1 MAVIESDL
9 RVPDLASQ
17 EERIIDAALR
27 CIARWGVAKTTL
39 DDVAREAD
47 YSRATVYRFFPGGRD
62 GLIETVTRTEVSR
75 FFAALGQR
83 LASATDLESM
93 LVDGITEAARRLD
106 GHAALQFLLAH
117 EPETVV
123 PKLAFTQMDQVLATT
138 GRFAAPYFARFVGE
152 DRAERAVEWVARI
165 VLSYSSCPA
174 DGVDLTDEDS
184 VRRLVRTF
192 VLPGLLS
199 PTRAH

>member
-1 MAVIESDL
+1 MAVLESTL
-9 RVPDLASQ
+9 GVPDLASQ
-17 EERIIDAALR
+17 EERIIDATLR

-47 YSRATVYRFFPGGRD
+47 YSRATVYRFFPGGKD
-62 GLIETVTRTEVSR
+62 GLIDALTRTEVAR
-75 FFAALGQR
+75 FFAAVGQR
-83 LASATDLESM
+83 LADAPDLETM
-93 LVDGITEAARRLD
+93 LVAGITEASRRLH
-106 GHAALQFLLAH
+106 GHAALQFLLLH

-138 GRFAAPYFARFVGE
+138 GRFAAPYFARFIGDE
-152 DRAERAVEWVARI
+152 RAEQAAEWVTRI

-174 DGVDLTDEDS
+174 DGVDLTDEES

-199 PTRAH
+199 PTTN

>member
-9 RVPDLASQ
+9 QVPDLVSQ
-17 EERIIDAALR
+17 EERIIEAALR

-47 YSRATVYRFFPGGRD
+47 YSRATVYRFFPGGKD
-62 GLIETVTRTEVSR
+62 GLIEAVTRTEIAR
-75 FFAALGQR
+75 FFAAVGKR
-83 LASATDLESM
+83 LESAADLEEM
-93 LVDGITEAARRLD
+93 LVAGISEAARRLH

-138 GRFAAPYFARFVGE
+138 SRFAAPYLARFVGG
-152 DRAERAVEWVARI
+152 ERAGRAAEWVTRI

-174 DGVDLTDEDS
+174 DGVDLADEES
-184 VRRLVRTF
+184 VRRLVCTF

-199 PTRAH
+199 STH